1 MNMKG
6 KGVVNGEKMQG
17 GQARTLL
24 QPGTSSLSSSILA
37 LIFSRLAWMGFLF
50 DLEWRKGEQL
60 FDETGEERGW
70 ANNQVISGE
79 SDPLERVER
88 RRHRVLITQSLA

>member
-37 LIFSRLAWMGFLF
+37 LIFSRLAWMGFSF
-50 DLEWRKGEQL
+50 DLKKEKR
-60 FDETGEERGW
+60 
-70 ANNQVISGE
+70 
-79 SDPLERVER
+79 
-88 RRHRVLITQSLA
+88 

>member
-1 MNMKG
+1 MKG
-6 KGVVNGEKMQG
+6 KGENAGT
-17 GQARTLL
+17 ARTLL